1 MKRTSIMAAGKR
13 IVFVSNMTGSA
24 WGGSEELWA
33 RTASHLVSDGLP
45 VSASVNGWSPPHP
58 RTIQLGADGVDVQPR
73 RTDYQL
79 WWRAWTKL
87 AAPGRTPAEIEF
99 LSFLADKNPALVVI
113 SDPVAWP
120 PVGIL
125 RVCVEKGF
133 PFVTISQANG
143 EQFWPDENVAARYRN
158 YMLQAR
164 CCYFVSK
171 ANRRLFENQIGC
183 ELPNSE
189 IVQNPFNVT
198 GGASLPPWP
207 VLDESDELR
216 IACVGRLHPPS
227 KGQDI
232 LLEALAAPIWHD
244 RNWRLTLYGEGPM
257 RDSIE
262 WMVRRFGLENRVGFA
277 GFVTPVEKI
286 WAENHV
292 LAMPSR
298 YEGMPLAIVEA
309 MLCGRP
315 VLATDVAGHSE
326 IVEDGV
332 SGFLADSPTASSLNR
347 ALEEIWAKR
356 TELEAIGKVAAKN
369 IRERF
374 SADPA
379 RAFAEKI
386 KSIANVE

>member
-1 MKRTSIMAAGKR
+1 VTTRKS
-13 IVFVSNMTGSA
+13 IVFVTNMTGSA

-33 RTASHLVSDGLP
+33 RTASHLAHDGLP
-45 VSASVNGWSPPHP
+45 VRASVNGWSPPHP
-58 RTIQLGADGVDVQPR
+58 RTIQLGTDGVDVQLR
-73 RTDYQL
+73 RTDYPL
-79 WWRAWTKL
+79 WWRAWKKL
-87 AAPGRTPAEIEF
+87 AAPNRTPAEIEF
-99 LSFLADKNPALVVI
+99 SRFLTNENPTLVVI

-125 RVCVEKGF
+125 RVCVEKDL

-143 EQFWPDENVAARYRN
+143 EQFWPDENVAAPYRK
-158 YMLQAR
+158 YMPQAR
-164 CCYFVSK
+164 RCYFVSNE
-171 ANRRLFENQIGC
+171 NRRLFENQIGC

-198 GGASLPPWP
+198 KGASPPPWP
-207 VLDESDELR
+207 VLNDSGELR

-232 LLEALAAPIWHD
+232 LLEALAGPIWRD

-257 RDSIE
+257 RNSIA
-262 WMVRRFGLENRVGFA
+262 WMVRRFGLENRVEFA

-286 WAENHV
+286 WATDHV

-298 YEGMPLAIVEA
+298 YEGLPLAIVEA
-309 MLCGRP
+309 MLCGRA

-326 IVEDGV
+326 IVEDGI
-332 SGFLADSPTASSLNR
+332 SGFLADAPTAPSLNR
-347 ALEEIWAKR
+347 ALEKLWARR
-356 TELEAIGKVAAKN
+356 TELEAIGKVAAKS

-374 SADPA
+374 PADPA
-379 RAFAEKI
+379 RIFAEKI
-386 KSIANVE
+386 KAIAGAE